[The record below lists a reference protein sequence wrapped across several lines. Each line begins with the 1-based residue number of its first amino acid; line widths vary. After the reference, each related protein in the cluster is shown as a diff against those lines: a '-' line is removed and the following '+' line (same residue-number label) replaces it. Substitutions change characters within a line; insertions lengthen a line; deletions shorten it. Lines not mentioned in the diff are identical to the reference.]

1 MKNDIDIIQIGKDL
15 ITDES
20 NALIKLRDRI
30 DSSFTS
36 AVNLISSSKGRVIII
51 GLGKSGIIGRKIA
64 ATLNSTGTIASFIH
78 ASDALHGDAGNI
90 NSIDVILFISQSGNT
105 DEVKQ
110 LIPLIKKMN
119 NKIIAMTGNLDS
131 YLSIN
136 SDCVLDLSIEKEA
149 CPNNLAP
156 TTSTTMQLVM
166 GDALAISLLRIKNFS
181 KEDFARF
188 HPGGVLGKRL
198 NLTVKDICDL
208 NNKPQVQLYDKLDK
222 IIMEISS
229 NRLGATA
236 VIFENKIVG
245 IITDGDLRRM
255 LEGKIDMEHIKAVDL
270 MTKDPKII
278 NHKTLVFEAFSVM
291 KKHNITQLLIIEN
304 QKYVGVIHLH
314 DILNQ
319 NLF

>member
-15 ITDES
+15 ITEELNS
-20 NALIKLRDRI
+20 LIKLRDRL
-30 DSSFTS
+30 DSNFTS
-36 AVNLISSSKGRVIII
+36 AVNLISNSKGRLIII

-78 ASDALHGDAGNI
+78 ASDALHGDSGNI
-90 NSIDVILFISQSGNT
+90 NPTDIILFISQSGNT

-110 LIPLIKKMN
+110 LIPLIKKMK
-119 NKIIAMTGNLDS
+119 NKIIGMTGNLDS
-131 YLSIN
+131 YLSAH
-136 SDCVLDLSIEKEA
+136 SDCVLDVSIDKEA

-166 GDALAISLLRIKNFS
+166 GDALSISLLRIKNFS

-198 NLTVKDICDL
+198 NLTVQEICDL
-208 NNKPQVQLYDKLDK
+208 NNTPQVGLNDKLDK
-222 IIMEISS
+222 VIVEISS

-236 VIFENKIVG
+236 VISEDKIVG

-255 LEGKIDMEHIKAVDL
+255 LEKKIDLEHVKALDL
-270 MTKDPKII
+270 MTQDPKII
-278 NHKTLVFEAFSVM
+278 NQETLVFEAFSIM
-291 KKHNITQLLIIEN
+291 KKHNITQLLIVGK